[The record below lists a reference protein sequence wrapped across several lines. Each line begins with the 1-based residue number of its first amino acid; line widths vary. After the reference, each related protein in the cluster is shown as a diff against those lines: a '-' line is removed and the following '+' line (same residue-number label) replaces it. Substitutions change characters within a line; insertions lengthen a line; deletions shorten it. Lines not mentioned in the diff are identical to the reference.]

1 MKTSDLLNKRIS
13 INGMETT
20 DPGLTT
26 EKFNNYLLQEVCRTW
41 LIKNTDLYLHDKGL
55 KCVTPHMIPIFSRS
69 ISISLASSLNT
80 FSSFTQPYPNTDC
93 HSLLEPLTSQGA

>member
-13 INGMETT
+13 INGIQTS

-26 EKFNNYLLQEVCRTW
+26 EKFNNYLQEVCRTW

-55 KCVTPHMIPIFSRS
+55 KCVTSHMIPIFSRS
-69 ISISLASSLNT
+69 QSISLVSSLDP
-80 FSSFTQPYPNTDC
+80 FGSFTQPYPNTNC
-93 HSLLEPLTSQGA
+93 HSLLDPLTSQGA